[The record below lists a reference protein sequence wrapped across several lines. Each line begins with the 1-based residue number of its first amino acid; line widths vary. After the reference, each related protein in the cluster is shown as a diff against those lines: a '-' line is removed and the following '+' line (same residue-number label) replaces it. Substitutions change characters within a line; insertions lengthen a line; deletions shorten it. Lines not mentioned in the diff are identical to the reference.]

1 MATSSGAKQHIAEA
15 LGCEQR
21 LKLHNLH
28 RLPLTGQ
35 PTGEQTPI
43 TQGERLM
50 VNGVT
55 TCKALLIFKAGWRD
69 STEHKPGLTV
79 VNNEPVLELQGL
91 YRRFGSLVA
100 VDHLDLTLEKGE
112 FFTLLGASGC
122 GKTTIMRLIAG
133 FDEPNA
139 GRVLINGV
147 DVTKLP
153 PQRRNVHTMFQ
164 QYALFPHLTVW
175 DNIAFGPRAQGKE
188 TPEIRRQ
195 IGEMLE
201 IVGLADK
208 AKFKPRD
215 LSGGQRQRVALA
227 RALINT
233 PALLLL
239 DEPLGA
245 LDSTMRRGLQLEL
258 KRIQREVGIT
268 FLMVSH
274 DQDEAFSMSDRLVV
288 LNSGRIEQLGTPSE
302 IYERSASSYVAGFVG
317 QANLLPQGSGNLGL
331 LRPERIR
338 LSHNPPGADEDGC
351 QGHLTALFYQG
362 ADWRVELTRADGGV
376 LFILLNVNEAPP
388 GLQLGDRFWAHWKR
402 SDLHAMPAGSTGS

>member
-1 MATSSGAKQHIAEA
+1 
-15 LGCEQR
+15 
-21 LKLHNLH
+21 
-28 RLPLTGQ
+28 
-35 PTGEQTPI
+35 
-43 TQGERLM
+43 M
-50 VNGVT
+50 VN
-55 TCKALLIFKAGWRD
+55 D
-69 STEHKPGLTV
+69 Q
-79 VNNEPVLELQGL
+79 PVLELQGL
-91 YRRFGSLVA
+91 YRRFGSLIA
-100 VDHLDLTLEKGE
+100 VDHLDLTLQKGE

-139 GRVLINGV
+139 GRVILNGT

-164 QYALFPHLTVW
+164 QYALFPHLSVW

-188 TPEIRRQ
+188 TADTSRR

-208 AKFKPRD
+208 ARFKPKD

-288 LNSGRIEQLGTPSE
+288 LNAGRIEQLGTPRE
-302 IYERSASSYVAGFVG
+302 IYECSASSYVAGFVG
-317 QANLLPQGSGNLGL
+317 QANLLPQSGGRLGL
-331 LRPERIR
+331 LRPERIH
-338 LSHNPPGADEDGC
+338 LSQNPPLSDEDGC
-351 QGHLTALFYQG
+351 QGHLSAMFYQG
-362 ADWRVELTRADGGV
+362 ADWRLELSRPDGSV
-376 LFILLNVNEAPP
+376 LFLLLNVNEAAVS
-388 GLQLGDRFWAHWKR
+388 LNLGDAYWAVWKR
-402 SDLHAMPAGSTGS
+402 ADLHVLAAGKTAS

>member
-1 MATSSGAKQHIAEA
+1 MLSDQ
-15 LGCEQR
+15 
-21 LKLHNLH
+21 
-28 RLPLTGQ
+28 
-35 PTGEQTPI
+35 
-43 TQGERLM
+43 
-50 VNGVT
+50 
-55 TCKALLIFKAGWRD
+55 
-69 STEHKPGLTV
+69 
-79 VNNEPVLELQGL
+79 PVLELQSL

-100 VDHLDLTLEKGE
+100 VDHLNLTIQKGE

-133 FDEPNA
+133 FDEPNG
-139 GRVLINGV
+139 GRVILDGV

-164 QYALFPHLTVW
+164 QYALFPHLSVW

-188 TPEIRRQ
+188 TPETRGR
-195 IGEMLE
+195 IGEMLD

-208 AKFKPRD
+208 AKSKPKD

-288 LNSGRIEQLGTPSE
+288 LNAGRIEQLGTPRE

-317 QANLLPQGSGNLGL
+317 QANLLPLSGSNLGL

-338 LSHNPPGADEDGC
+338 LSQAAPSSDEDGC

-362 ADWRVELTRADGGV
+362 ADWRLELTLANGKV
-376 LFILLNVNEAPP
+376 LFILVNVNEAPAS
-388 GLQLGDRFWAHWKR
+388 LQLGDAYWAVWKR
-402 SDLHAMPAGSTGS
+402 SDLHVLSAGSTES

>member
-1 MATSSGAKQHIAEA
+1 MYSTVTSDQ
-15 LGCEQR
+15 
-21 LKLHNLH
+21 
-28 RLPLTGQ
+28 
-35 PTGEQTPI
+35 
-43 TQGERLM
+43 
-50 VNGVT
+50 
-55 TCKALLIFKAGWRD
+55 
-69 STEHKPGLTV
+69 
-79 VNNEPVLELQGL
+79 PVLELQGL

-100 VDHLDLTLEKGE
+100 VDHLDLTLNKGE

-139 GRVLINGV
+139 GRVLLNGV

-153 PQRRNVHTMFQ
+153 PQRQNVHTMFQ
-164 QYALFPHLTVW
+164 QYALFPHLSVW
-175 DNIAFGPRAQGKE
+175 DNIPFGPRAQGKE
-188 TPEIRRQ
+188 SPDTSRR

-201 IVGLADK
+201 IVGLAEK
-208 AKFKPRD
+208 ARFKPRD

-288 LNSGRIEQLGTPSE
+288 LNAGRIEQLGTPSE

-317 QANLLPQGSGNLGL
+317 QANLLTQGSGHLSL

-338 LSHNPPGADEDGC
+338 LSQNPPGTDEDGC

-362 ADWRVELTRADGGV
+362 ADWRLELTRADGSV
-376 LFILLNVNEAPP
+376 LFILLNVNEAPTS
-388 GLQLGDRFWAHWKR
+388 LQLGDRFWAVWKR
-402 SDLHAMPAGSTGS
+402 SDLHAMPAGLTGS

>member
-1 MATSSGAKQHIAEA
+1 MKRTELLSSCRFSEVQRFSKTGQMHPNATGT
-15 LGCEQR
+15 
-21 LKLHNLH
+21 LKLNLRASIASYNIPNPPWPH
-28 RLPLTGQ
+28 HP
-35 PTGEQTPI
+35 P
-43 TQGERLM
+43 
-50 VNGVT
+50 
-55 TCKALLIFKAGWRD
+55 CKDRALIF
-69 STEHKPGLTV
+69 STVPSDQ
-79 VNNEPVLELQGL
+79 PVLELQGL

-100 VDHLDLTLEKGE
+100 VDHLDLTLYKGE

-139 GRVLINGV
+139 GRVLLNGV

-164 QYALFPHLTVW
+164 QYALFPHLSVW

-188 TPEIRRQ
+188 SPDTRRR

-258 KRIQREVGIT
+258 KRIQRDVGIT

-288 LNSGRIEQLGTPSE
+288 LNAGRIEQLGTPSE

-317 QANLLPQGSGNLGL
+317 QANLLPQGSGNLSL

-338 LSHNPPGADEDGC
+338 LSPNPPGADEDGC

-362 ADWRVELTRADGGV
+362 ADWRLELTRADGSV

-388 GLQLGDRFWAHWKR
+388 SLQLGDCFWAVWKH
-402 SDLHAMPAGSTGS
+402 SDLHAMPEGTRGS

>member
-1 MATSSGAKQHIAEA
+1 MYSTVTSDQ
-15 LGCEQR
+15 
-21 LKLHNLH
+21 
-28 RLPLTGQ
+28 
-35 PTGEQTPI
+35 
-43 TQGERLM
+43 
-50 VNGVT
+50 
-55 TCKALLIFKAGWRD
+55 
-69 STEHKPGLTV
+69 
-79 VNNEPVLELQGL
+79 PVLELQGL

-100 VDHLDLTLEKGE
+100 VDHLDLTLNKGE

-139 GRVLINGV
+139 GRVLLNGV

-153 PQRRNVHTMFQ
+153 PQRQNVHTMFQ
-164 QYALFPHLTVW
+164 QYALFPHLSVW
-175 DNIAFGPRAQGKE
+175 DNIPFGPRAQGKE
-188 TPEIRRQ
+188 SPDTSRR

-201 IVGLADK
+201 IVGLAEK
-208 AKFKPRD
+208 ARFKPRD

-288 LNSGRIEQLGTPSE
+288 LNAGRIEQLGTPSE

-317 QANLLPQGSGNLGL
+317 QANLLTQGSGHLSL

-338 LSHNPPGADEDGC
+338 LSQNPPGTDEDGC

-362 ADWRVELTRADGGV
+362 AD
-376 LFILLNVNEAPP
+376 
-388 GLQLGDRFWAHWKR
+388 
-402 SDLHAMPAGSTGS
+402 